1 MNRGKIEAKKPGK
14 KLTTGQVVKTI
25 GKNPGLLLAAG
36 IALIAATDKTMSKA
50 FPQEEKQ
57 EKVEAP
63 DAPDAEQKEVK

>member
-14 KLTTGQVVKTI
+14 ELTTGQVVKTI
-25 GKNPGLLLAAG
+25 GKTAGLLLAAG

-57 EKVEAP
+57 EKAEAP

>member
-25 GKNPGLLLAAG
+25 GKTAGILLAAG

-57 EKVEAP
+57 EKAEASDTP
-63 DAPDAEQKEVK
+63 DTEQKEVK

>member
-25 GKNPGLLLAAG
+25 GKTAGILLAAG

-50 FPQEEKQ
+50 FPEHEEAA
-57 EKVEAP
+57 EGETP
-63 DAPDAEQKEVK
+63 DAGTDE

>member
-25 GKNPGLLLAAG
+25 GKTAG
-36 IALIAATDKTMSKA
+36 IAQSAATDKTMSKA
-50 FPQEEKQ
+50 FPPEEKQ